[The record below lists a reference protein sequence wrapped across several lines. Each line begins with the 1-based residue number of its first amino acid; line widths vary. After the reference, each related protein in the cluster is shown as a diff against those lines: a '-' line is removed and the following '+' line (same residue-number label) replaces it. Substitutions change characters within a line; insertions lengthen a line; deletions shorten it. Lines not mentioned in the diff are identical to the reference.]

1 MDGNPEAPL
10 AGTSSGSDVM
20 TDGQMFVV
28 ALRVVLPL
36 LILRKPLVGGIMA
49 MLLDAFDVV
58 IVELFGPG
66 GMGDHYH
73 SIDKVLDLHYLGIE
87 AWVALSWS
95 ERVPRISAIAL
106 FLYRVAGVVIFE
118 LTQWR
123 LALFIFPNLIE
134 HWFLFYLI
142 RCRFFPGLNL
152 NAGKNTIMWL
162 AILYI
167 PKLAQEY
174 LLHVAQAQPWDWAK
188 GVLGI

>member
-1 MDGNPEAPL
+1 
-10 AGTSSGSDVM
+10 M

-36 LILRKPLVGGIMA
+36 LILRKPLLGGILA
-49 MLLDAFDVV
+49 ILLDALDVV
-58 IVELFGPG
+58 IVEFFGAG

-73 SIDKVLDLHYLGIE
+73 SIDKVLDLYYLGLE
-87 AWVALSWS
+87 AWVALSWT
-95 ERVPRISAIAL
+95 ERIPRISAIAL

-123 LALFIFPNLIE
+123 ATLFIFPNLFE

-142 RCRFFPGLNL
+142 RSRFFPGLKL
-152 NAGKNTIMWL
+152 DAWKNTIMWL
-162 AILYI
+162 SILYI

-174 LLHVAQAQPWDWAK
+174 LLHVAEAQPWDWVK